1 MSKIFNGKL
10 HLLPNP
16 KPARRGQYAE
26 KGRTK
31 ILSLNSLS
39 RARAE
44 IASWPGYR
52 PTELRRLDGLASA
65 AGVRSILYKDEGTRF
80 GLGSFK
86 ALGGAYAVAS
96 FLQGAVAARTG
107 CRPSTAMLAAGKLRA
122 ITSNITVTCATDG
135 NHGRSV
141 AWGARKFG
149 CRCVIY
155 VHRGVS
161 QGRREAIASYGA
173 EIKVVSGTYDEAV
186 RQAADDAARN
196 GWQVVSDTS
205 YEGYTDIPRDV
216 MQGYGVI
223 MDEVID
229 QLPNEKIPS
238 HVLVQ
243 GGVGGLAASICSYLW
258 ERFGET
264 APLFFVVEPE
274 NARCLLLSAEAG
286 RPTADH
292 GALDTIMA
300 GLACGEVSVL
310 AWSVLDEGADGFI
323 SIQDETAA
331 ETMRIL
337 AEGRF
342 GDGPVVAGESA
353 VAGLA
358 AVLLAADD
366 PASRGLLK
374 LDENS
379 VVLVIGTEGAT
390 DPAVYRNIVG
400 RSAES
405 VVSDGTAGR
414 KYVRTTD

>member
-1 MSKIFNGKL
+1 MSKILSGKF

-16 KPARRGQYAE
+16 KPVRRGQYAE
-26 KGRTK
+26 KGRAK
-31 ILSLNSLS
+31 ILSLDSLS
-39 RARAE
+39 RARTE

-65 AGVRSILYKDEGTRF
+65 AGVRSILYKDEGARF

-107 CRPSTAMLAAGKLRA
+107 CRPSTAMLAAGKLQA
-122 ITSNITVTCATDG
+122 VTSNITVTCATDG

-155 VHRGVS
+155 VHPGVS
-161 QGRREAIASYGA
+161 KGRRDAIASYGA

-229 QLPNEKIPS
+229 QLSDGNIPS
-238 HVLVQ
+238 HVFVQ

-258 ERFGET
+258 ERFDET
-264 APLFFVVEPE
+264 APLLFVVEPE
-274 NARCLLLSAEAG
+274 KARCLLLSAEAG

-358 AVLLAADD
+358 AMLLAADD
-366 PASRGLLK
+366 PASRRLLK

-390 DPAVYRNIVG
+390 DPAVYRSIVG

-405 VVSDGTAGR
+405 VVSDGTPG
-414 KYVRTTD
+414 

>member
-1 MSKIFNGKL
+1 MSKILSGKF

-16 KPARRGQYAE
+16 KPVRRGQYAE
-26 KGRTK
+26 KGRAK
-31 ILSLNSLS
+31 ILSLDSLS
-39 RARAE
+39 RARTE

-65 AGVRSILYKDEGTRF
+65 AGVRSILYKDEGARF

-107 CRPSTAMLAAGKLRA
+107 CRPSTAMLAAGKLQA
-122 ITSNITVTCATDG
+122 VTSNITVTCATDG

-155 VHRGVS
+155 VHPGVS
-161 QGRREAIASYGA
+161 KGRRDAIASYGA

-229 QLPNEKIPS
+229 QL
-238 HVLVQ
+238 
-243 GGVGGLAASICSYLW
+243 
-258 ERFGET
+258 
-264 APLFFVVEPE
+264 
-274 NARCLLLSAEAG
+274 
-286 RPTADH
+286 
-292 GALDTIMA
+292 
-300 GLACGEVSVL
+300 
-310 AWSVLDEGADGFI
+310 
-323 SIQDETAA
+323 
-331 ETMRIL
+331 
-337 AEGRF
+337 
-342 GDGPVVAGESA
+342 
-353 VAGLA
+353 
-358 AVLLAADD
+358 
-366 PASRGLLK
+366 
-374 LDENS
+374 
-379 VVLVIGTEGAT
+379 
-390 DPAVYRNIVG
+390 
-400 RSAES
+400 
-405 VVSDGTAGR
+405 SDGNIPLLPRSVHIYGSASTRQHPCSLSWSR
-414 KYVRTTD
+414 KRLAVFC